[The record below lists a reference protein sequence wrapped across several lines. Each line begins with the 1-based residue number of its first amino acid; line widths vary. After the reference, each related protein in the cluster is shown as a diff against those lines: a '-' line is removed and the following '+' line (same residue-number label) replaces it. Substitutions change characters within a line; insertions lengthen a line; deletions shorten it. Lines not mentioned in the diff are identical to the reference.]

1 MSQYQHPGGRGGGG
15 AGVTSIGG
23 RTRCSRKKTR
33 KKGIKIR
40 SGHARNAKRVSKTRK
55 MEENGI
61 QIAII
66 RILAM
71 RSNVERVGNLRQHV
85 H

>member
-1 MSQYQHPGGRGGGG
+1 MISCKYTGAPGGGG
-15 AGVTSIGG
+15 GHFHWRPYQMLEG
-23 RTRCSRKKTR
+23 KKTR
-33 KKGIKIR
+33 QKGIKIK
-40 SGHARNAKRVSKTRK
+40 GAWARNANRVSKTRK
-55 MEENGI
+55 MEEKGI